1 MTNNIL
7 KFISPL
13 LAPLTLLAVLIT
25 CLLDIGVATTTPE
38 TDLIKTDKVYLEKA
52 MVTGQGITTDG
63 EYYYTSG
70 SMTALKMTGLAK
82 WKAED
87 FSLVASRL
95 GVVPEECSESYGSNH
110 VGGISYY
117 NGLIYASVENKGKN
131 HPLVV
136 TYDCETLQVV
146 DVYDM
151 PIEVLPN
158 GIPWCAVDA
167 EKGLL
172 YCSPFRD
179 VEKIAAF
186 DLDTMEFSH
195 YINLTQ
201 GITRIQGGEV
211 YAGKLYL
218 SIDNKDN
225 TDSVYTVDVNT
236 GDTQL
241 LFDRTLPG
249 VAGNE
254 SEGMT
259 VYPMADGSLY
269 HIIDYDK
276 AVGIYIRHYAVCE

>member
-1 MTNNIL
+1 MNNSIL
-7 KFISPL
+7 KLLSPL
-13 LAPLTLLAVLIT
+13 WAVITVIAMALTFVIDLGEASTSPDTEL
-25 CLLDIGVATTTPE
+25 IGVNQ
-38 TDLIKTDKVYLEKA
+38 VYLEKA
-52 MVTGQGITTDG
+52 LVTGQGITTDG

-70 SMTALKMTGLAK
+70 AMTALKVTGLAK
-82 WKAED
+82 WKVED
-87 FSLVASRL
+87 FSLVESKY
-95 GVVPEECSESYGSNH
+95 GVVPQQCSDSYGSNH

-117 NGLIYASVENKGKN
+117 NGLIYASVENKGKD
-131 HPLVV
+131 HPLVI
-136 TYDCETLQVV
+136 TYDCETLEAVNI
-146 DVYDM
+146 YDM

-167 EKGLL
+167 QNRFL

-179 VEKIAAF
+179 VDKIAAF
-186 DLDTMEFSH
+186 NLDTMEFSH
-195 YINLTQ
+195 YINLSQ

-211 YAGKLYL
+211 YNGKLYL
-218 SIDNKDN
+218 SIDNEDN
-225 TDSVYTVDVNT
+225 TDSVYAIDVST

-249 VAGNE
+249 LAGNE

-276 AVGIYIRHYAVCE
+276 AVGIYLRHYAG